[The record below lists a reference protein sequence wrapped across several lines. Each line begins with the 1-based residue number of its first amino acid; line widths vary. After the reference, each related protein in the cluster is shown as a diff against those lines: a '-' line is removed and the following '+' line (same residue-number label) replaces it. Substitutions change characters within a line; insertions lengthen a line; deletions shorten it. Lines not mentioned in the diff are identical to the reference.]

1 MFDMI
6 TVGRN
11 IAELRKR
18 IRLTQPALADRL
30 GISFQAVSNWERGE
44 SMPDIS
50 KLPELSALF
59 RVSVDEILG
68 IKPLTSAPAV
78 QEEHGNCTNEIA
90 LVQEEHATPPQ
101 PTQAQELAGALTD
114 LSDLSELSELSALSD
129 LPDLPDLP
137 DPPDPSD
144 FAVLPQLLPH
154 MSEMAVAQLARK
166 HADNMAYLTL
176 CLPFMNE
183 ADVAE
188 MAHQAILKHGTPA
201 ANKFL
206 PFMHE
211 EDIANLATAHME
223 NMSFVRLC
231 LPFMHEE
238 DVAEMAKNAVR
249 KGGLQ
254 AATPFIQYMHEEDV
268 DALAHDM

>member
-18 IRLTQPALADRL
+18 MRLTQPVLADRL

-50 KLPELSALF
+50 KLPEVSALF

-78 QEEHGNCTNEIA
+78 QEEHGYCTNEIA
-90 LVQEEHATPPQ
+90 VEQEEHSTTPQ

-114 LSDLSELSELSALSD
+114 LSDLSELSELSDLSD
-129 LPDLPDLP
+129 LPDLPD
-137 DPPDPSD
+137 PSD
-144 FAVLPQLLPH
+144 FAALPQLLPH

-201 ANKFL
+201 ANQFL

-231 LPFMHEE
+231 LHFMHEE

-254 AATPFIQYMHEEDV
+254 AATPFIPYMHEEDV